1 MKDAPDMKISLLE
14 QGHFEFLE
22 PVASEVAPKPKKSK
36 PKPGTISTASAAPAA
51 TSGMEALISHR
62 TGKPRVFKGKKHII
76 SVSIA
81 PHVLSKVD
89 EWANKRG
96 MSRPAAIAFAL
107 TLLPD

>member
-36 PKPGTISTASAAPAA
+36 LKPTTTTAAPR
-51 TSGMEALISHR
+51 GMEALISHR